1 MRSEERKQQ
10 PGRLPGGGDTN
21 SWTVTLYIQS
31 PCPGFR
37 CSVQSSPSLTLQTH
51 PMLPV
56 TLNTWSPF
64 LSLNICSSHLL
75 CLECCSFRFFT
86 QLDYSQSSALN
97 LNVTHPEGLSL
108 SSLLCQSLLS
118 LFLTPCHPPNYW
130 KEQQQYLVLTW
141 GGVAVISILRTSEPK
156 LSLRPKVTQ
165 QERKLGLESRLDEAT
180 VLNLSHSRFLYML

>member
-1 MRSEERKQQ
+1 MESPNRFRVYKAGTGVLGAEINGLVRAFM
-10 PGRLPGGGDTN
+10 GLFACILWN
-21 SWTVTLYIQS
+21 SVAIGKSHGQ
-31 PCPGFR
+31 FF
-37 CSVQSSPSLTLQTH
+37 SLS
-51 PMLPV
+51 
-56 TLNTWSPF
+56 WSPF

-130 KEQQQYLVLTW
+130 KEQQQYSVLTW